1 MSELIPFKRG
11 QVAKAFEGIDH
22 GPALGEAVP
31 PSGFSSIRYRG
42 KQWTLQHAGHSYP
55 FLRPDDNTPLTYLD
69 LIIVG
74 QQPKISKV
82 YFPGDFDEDSTTGPV
97 CASIRGD
104 VPDPGVS
111 IPQSKT
117 CGLCK
122 HNLWTTLPR
131 GGRGKECQ
139 DHFRLAVLLLPSH
152 TKKMLGSPLKEPVFF
167 KVPPG
172 SLQAFAT
179 YGAELKDEGYP
190 PFGVVT
196 RVSFHPDKLFQIVF
210 SGVKLL
216 SEQEAE
222 IVKPMLDSQITRRII
237 GETTL
242 IPITES
248 VKPKVERID
257 TGLIEAFTDDGGF
270 NATEAL
276 KAGAT
281 VISEGGGGGGGSGR
295 LSKPKPKSTPTKEV
309 AAKVEEAVQE
319 STEETFD
326 YEAADADTDK
336 KVDDV
341 LKKSVNDMFN

>member
-22 GPALGEAVP
+22 GPALGENVLEA
-31 PSGFSSIRYRG
+31 GFSSVRYRG
-42 KQWTLQHAGHSYP
+42 KRWSLQHAGHNYP
-55 FLRPDDNTPLTYLD
+55 FLRPDDGTPLSYLD
-69 LIIVG
+69 LIVVAH
-74 QQPKISKV
+74 QPKISKV
-82 YFPGDFDEDSTTGPV
+82 YFPGEFDEDSTGGPV
-97 CASIRGD
+97 CSSIRGD

-117 CGLCK
+117 CGTCK
-122 HNLWTTLPR
+122 HNEWTNLSR

-139 DHFRLAVLLLPSH
+139 DHFRLAVLVLPAL
-152 TKKMLGSPLKEPVFF
+152 TKKMLGSPLLEPVFF

-172 SLQAFAT
+172 SLQAFKA

-190 PFGVVT
+190 HYGVVT

-216 SEQEAE
+216 NEQEAQF
-222 IVKPMLDSQITRRII
+222 VKPMLDSPITRRII

-242 IPITES
+242 IPETKAVES
-248 VKPKVERID
+248 KVERIE
-257 TGLIEAFTDDGGF
+257 TGLIEAFT
-270 NATEAL
+270 
-276 KAGAT
+276 GAT
-281 VISEGGGGGGGSGR
+281 AEGGNGVVREGPVPPKKV
-295 LSKPKPKSTPTKEV
+295 KPVPAKEV
-309 AAKVEEAVQE
+309 TAKVKEAVQE

-336 KVDDV
+336 AVDDV
-341 LKKSVNDMFN
+341 LKKSVGEMFN